1 MCLTGVLVINKPV
14 NVRSTFCVKVAK
26 RILGKKIKVGHGG
39 TLDSTASG
47 VLVLLVGQAT
57 RLSNF
62 IMEMPKCYEVTVQFG
77 SETSTDDSSGDVLFD
92 KKWHHVTDGLL
103 DSALCNFLGW
113 RLQTPPNI
121 SAVHIDGK
129 RAHELSRA
137 GVEITILP
145 KPVFFYKI
153 IRTSN
158 IDLKGKVSFRI
169 YCHKGTY
176 IRSFARDLG
185 RVLNTASHVS
195 SLRRTSIGMFNIEN
209 SFDFHEM
216 NEMES
221 IVELRQKILPLSSVK
236 GVCVSYTSKR
246 AIFESLSN
254 GLSVAV
260 TQVKRAQF
268 PLHTATS
275 KHVAVFYSE
284 NLSLCSIVRNK
295 SSFMLKPSVNI
306 ISDEDFKQ

>member
-14 NVRSTFCVKVAK
+14 DVRSTFCVKVAK

-62 IMEMPKCYEVTVQFG
+62 IMDMPKCYEVTVQFG
-77 SETSTDDSSGDVLFD
+77 SETSTDDSSGDVLFE
-92 KKWHHVTDGLL
+92 KKWNNITDSSL
-103 DSALCNFLGW
+103 DSALFSFSGW

-121 SAVHIDGK
+121 SAVHLDGK

-153 IRTSN
+153 IRTSS
-158 IDLKGKVSFRI
+158 IDSSGKVSFRL

-176 IRSFARDLG
+176 VRSFARDLG
-185 RVLNTASHVS
+185 RILNTASHVS
-195 SLRRTSIGMFNIEN
+195 SLRRTSIGMFNIKN
-209 SFDFHEM
+209 SLDFHEM

-221 IVELRQKILPLSSVK
+221 IVELRQNVLPLSSVK
-236 GVCVSYTSKR
+236 GTCASYSSER
-246 AIFESLSN
+246 AIFKSLSN
-254 GLSVAV
+254 GLPVAIS
-260 TQVKRAQF
+260 QVKRVQF

-275 KHVAVFYSE
+275 EYVAVSYSE
-284 NLSLCSIVRNK
+284 SLSLCSIERGK
-295 SSFMLKPSVNI
+295 SSFILKPSVNI
-306 ISDEDFKQ
+306 ISDEDFKK